1 MAHNIAQGK
10 KKQRKNISKDIKEAK
25 GAGKKTSQAVAIA
38 LSKSRKRV
46 ATKAKAVNKRK
57 KKK

>member
-10 KKQRKNISKDIKEAK
+10 KKQRKKIGKDIKEAK

-46 ATKAKAVNKRK
+46 ASTAKTAAKRK

>member
-1 MAHNIAQGK
+1 MAHNVPKAK
-10 KKQRKNISKDIKEAK
+10 KKQRKKIGADIKEAK
-25 GAGKKTSQAVAIA
+25 AAGKKTPQAVAIA